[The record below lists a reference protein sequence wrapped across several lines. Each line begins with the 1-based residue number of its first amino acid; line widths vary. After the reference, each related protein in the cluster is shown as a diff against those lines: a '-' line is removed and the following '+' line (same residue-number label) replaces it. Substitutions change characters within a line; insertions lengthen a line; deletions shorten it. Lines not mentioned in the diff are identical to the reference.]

1 MLKNLTALFIT
12 LLLSSTTIAQPIP
25 GTRISYQH
33 LNGDSYLIKVIFY
46 WDCSTILPPTFVKVC
61 FSSDS
66 CSVQDSIM
74 LPVTVQGVQLPPF
87 NLLPFVTSSCN
98 GGSGFGVEKWTYS
111 DTLQLPFQCTDWIL
125 SYSNAEEYDW
135 LSATYYPNYF
145 NSTKI
150 NNKYFQDN
158 SSIEIN
164 TDPGFQY
171 CVAQMSYI
179 NFSAT
184 DIDGD
189 SLVYQLDS
197 VQLDSQQCPL
207 NPIISIFPNYIDYLN
222 AIYPF
227 VPVSVDPQNGL
238 MSFIPPYIL
247 AGMVSVSIHEFR
259 NGIKINSTLVQ
270 QQVYVVSGC
279 INSSLNENTEST
291 LTLSPNPATN
301 VLELNL
307 YSFERLTKI
316 FITNNTGQPIKN
328 LEIHDPS
335 IQNYN
340 IDVSDIPSGMYTIS
354 AISSKSIKYKK
365 FIKL

>member
-1 MLKNLTALFIT
+1 MLKNLTMLFIG
-12 LLLSSTTIAQPIP
+12 LLLSSTTTAQPIP

-87 NLLPFVTSSCN
+87 NLLPIVNTSCN

-125 SYSNAEEYDW
+125 SCTNAEDYDW

-171 CVAQMSYI
+171 CVTQMSYI
-179 NFSAT
+179 NFGAT
-184 DIDGD
+184 DFDGD

-207 NPIISIFPNYIDYLN
+207 NPIISIFPNTISYLN
-222 AIYPF
+222 SIYPF

-238 MSFIPPYIL
+238 MSFIPPYL
-247 AGMVSVSIHEFR
+247 LVGMVSVSIHEFR

-270 QQVYVVSGC
+270 QQVNFVAGC
-279 INSSLNENTEST
+279 LNTALNENHDSDFSV
-291 LTLSPNPATN
+291 SPNPVKN
-301 VLELNL
+301 LLEINL
-307 YSFERLTKI
+307 KNMDGPINIVISNI
-316 FITNNTGQPIKN
+316 TGQYIKN
-328 LEIHDPS
+328 QH
-335 IQNYN
+335 IQHHSNTSYSV
-340 IDVSDIPSGMYTIS
+340 DVTDLQAGVYTITITGPQS
-354 AISSKSIKYKK
+354 TSVER